1 MHPCPI
7 GTHGRADGILG
18 QTTEPDACT
27 VTCVDDSGLYCVE
40 AGLLA
45 ENAECPLAHYCP
57 NTVTKTP
64 CPAGTHGRADG
75 ILGQTTVAGACAG
88 TCAAGFSARNVNTG
102 VLWEKFMGCEICP
115 LSHFCPDATTK
126 TPCPVGT
133 AGRADGILGQTTVA
147 GACPRTCATVPGLV
161 PGTSS
166 ACEAFP
172 EEQVEECCWSGG
184 CVSDGVSRFGRVGC
198 GAGQYE
204 VDRRSVCPGAHDN
217 YMCSKCTDCPV
228 GRFKAPG
235 CSYSGEEACLDCP
248 QFFVSSKISSTCIE
262 GCRAQLDCEEGKV
275 FDDNNCVVLNLDYLI
290 AKQLVDATDLA
301 KAIGRN
307 TDTGECQLL
316 VKLDT

>member
-1 MHPCPI
+1 MCSKCADCPS
-7 GTHGRADGILG
+7 GTSKAPGCSDKG
-18 QTTEPDACT
+18 
-27 VTCVDDSGLYCVE
+27 VE
-40 AGLLA
+40 ACVA
-45 ENAECPLAHYCP
+45 DAECPNGHWCP
-57 NTVTKTP
+57 GDGIPHP
-64 CPAGTHGRADG
+64 CPAGTHGRPDG
-75 ILGQTTVAGACAG
+75 LLAMPTEAEACPG
-88 TCAAGFSARNVNTG
+88 TCSAATAGIFNTENG
-102 VLWEKFMGCEICP
+102 GCEICP
-115 LSHFCPDATTK
+115 LSHFCPDADTK
-126 TPCPVGT
+126 TPCPVGK
-133 AGRADGILGQTTVA
+133 AGRADGILGQTTAA
-147 GACPRTCATVPGLV
+147 GACPGTCATVPGLV

-172 EEQVEECCWSGG
+172 KEQVEECCYSGEP
-184 CVSDGVSRFGRVGC
+184 CVSYGVSRFGRVGC